1 MYENLFVVDR
11 SYYDKRDNINF
22 IWYQKEWEKLRDV
35 LLGREVRL
43 KFRVNCLT
51 LSCWFS
57 STLGPFSE
65 GSVKLTF
72 GREYFAATKPTSKI
86 LLDETWSAF
95 WRNLWKEVASGTFP
109 QDILVSDLLVEA
121 FEGLLGDFRED
132 LEDLE
137 DLEDRRCYQ

>member
-1 MYENLFVVDR
+1 M
-11 SYYDKRDNINF
+11 
-22 IWYQKEWEKLRDV
+22 

-72 GREYFAATKPTSKI
+72 GSEYFAATNLPKI
-86 LLDETWSAF
+86 RSNEFHAAVD
-95 WRNLWKEVASGTFP
+95 RNCEKRSLKMNKFLNIIWF
-109 QDILVSDLLVEA
+109 QILVRELEVFKEDLE
-121 FEGLLGDFRED
+121 ED
-132 LEDLE
+132 LEDQ
-137 DLEDRRCYQ
+137 RRYQ